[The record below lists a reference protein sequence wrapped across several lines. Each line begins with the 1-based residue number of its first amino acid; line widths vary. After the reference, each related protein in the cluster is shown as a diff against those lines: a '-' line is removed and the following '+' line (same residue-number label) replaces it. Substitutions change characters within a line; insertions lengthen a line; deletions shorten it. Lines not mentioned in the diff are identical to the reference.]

1 MLFGTRSRYSAC
13 LPRLKLPNLP
23 IIQPPMQIVMFGGI
37 SLYRYVTS
45 AYSPSST
52 ISTAVNIMSGLFFF
66 PRSIYSCRSAGEM
79 SPPMTVISMFSIDF
93 QLRSRS
99 IDDLYD
105 YIIYVEESQTFQML
119 AQTFIENFVNNTE
132 IVYFL

>member
-1 MLFGTRSRYSAC
+1 
-13 LPRLKLPNLP
+13 
-23 IIQPPMQIVMFGGI
+23 
-37 SLYRYVTS
+37 
-45 AYSPSST
+45 
-52 ISTAVNIMSGLFFF
+52 
-66 PRSIYSCRSAGEM
+66 M

-93 QLRSRS
+93 QLQSRS

-119 AQTFIENFVNNTE
+119 AQTFIENFVKNTE